1 MRPAPWGGKRTSR
14 VAEMLKEQI
23 ALILLHKSRDPRL
36 SEVTITDVE
45 MSPDLKLARVYYVA
59 REGLDSEAAQA
70 ALDKA
75 QGFVKQEVAREHILR
90 VMPELHFLPDKGW
103 ERAQRVERL
112 LKEAGVEPGTEDQS
126 ES

>member
-36 SEVTITDVE
+36 TEVTITDVQ
-45 MSPDLKLARVYYVA
+45 MSPDLKVARVYYVA
-59 REGLDSEAAQA
+59 RQDLDPDAAQA

-75 QGFVKQEVAREHILR
+75 QGFVKQEVAREHFLR

-112 LKEAGVEPGTEDQS
+112 LKEAGVEPGSEDQG
-126 ES
+126 E